1 MLKKCSYCGKTE
13 PDFIK
18 VCTRCGKEL
27 NILNKEKTDELR
39 QNKSNNHEII
49 RVDNTLNQDNNVIDE
64 EYNQQQDNQ
73 QETFS
78 MYKIH
83 MAIGIIIIVIL
94 LVLAISFTQQSG
106 EEDLFESKISEVL
119 SNEENMTYIM
129 ENSGLESLDI
139 SNVNEINN
147 MKSIIENSS
156 QKLSEDIKILDE
168 LNESLSDNS
177 KKGYIGLHKKYVQ
190 DTKDMYDTLDK
201 LLNTT
206 QDYNSGKISQTETQQ
221 EFQNTIQ
228 QLRDKK
234 QEVNKD
240 TQEIQNYLAQHPDI
254 KIRKN

>member
-1 MLKKCSYCGKTE
+1 MLKKCSYCGNTE

-27 NILNKEKTDELR
+27 DIPNKEKTDESYR
-39 QNKSNNHEII
+39 NNSINPEI
-49 RVDNTLNQDNNVIDE
+49 NQENATSNQDNHINDE
-64 EYNQQQDNQ
+64 EYNQ

-78 MYKIH
+78 MNKIH

-106 EEDLFESKISEVL
+106 EEDLFESKISQVL

-147 MKSIIENSS
+147 MKNIIENSS
-156 QKLSEDIKILDE
+156 NKLSEDIKILDE

-221 EFQNTIQ
+221 EFQNTLQ
-228 QLRDKK
+228 HLRDKK
-234 QEVNKD
+234 QEVNRD
-240 TQEIQNYLAQHPDI
+240 TQEIQNYLAEHPDI

>member
-1 MLKKCSYCGKTE
+1 MLKKCSYCGNSE

-27 NILNKEKTDELR
+27 DIQNKEKTDESY
-39 QNKSNNHEII
+39 QNKTNNTEINQE
-49 RVDNTLNQDNNVIDE
+49 DDTSNQDNQINDE
-64 EYNQQQDNQ
+64 EYNQ

-78 MYKIH
+78 MNKIH

-106 EEDLFESKISEVL
+106 EEDLFESKISQVL

-147 MKSIIENSS
+147 MKNIIENSS
-156 QKLSEDIKILDE
+156 NKLSEDIKILDE

-221 EFQNTIQ
+221 EFKNTLQ
-228 QLRDKK
+228 HLRDKK
-234 QEVNKD
+234 QEVNRD
-240 TQEIQNYLAQHPDI
+240 TQEIQNYLAEHPDI